1 MAYSVD
7 GKGFY
12 GEFGGAYIPEILHKC
27 VHDLQDA
34 YLPIIESD
42 GFKQEFRSLLRD
54 YVGRPS
60 PLYFAR
66 RMSEKY
72 GCRLYL
78 KREDLNHTGAH
89 KINNA
94 IGQALIA
101 RRMGKTHVIA
111 ETGAGQHGVA
121 TATACALLGM
131 DCKVFMG
138 KTDMERQHI
147 NVEMMRMIG
156 A

>member
-54 YVGRPS
+54 YVGAAFAAVFRPKDEREIRL
-60 PLYFAR
+60 PPV
-66 RMSEKY
+66 SE
-72 GCRLYL
+72 
-78 KREDLNHTGAH
+78 A
-89 KINNA
+89 
-94 IGQALIA
+94 
-101 RRMGKTHVIA
+101 
-111 ETGAGQHGVA
+111 
-121 TATACALLGM
+121 
-131 DCKVFMG
+131 
-138 KTDMERQHI
+138 
-147 NVEMMRMIG
+147 
-156 A
+156 